1 MAVVNTRQITKS
13 NSKTKLIEF
22 NDWLQVNDFS
32 QESGVMK
39 STIHNKFSRI
49 RITIVDW
56 TNGKGENAVVVNHNI
71 TPVMMKTIAQL
82 ILSGDIEMFQ
92 QTDKYSK
99 RTGFFEQKIDHRNK
113 DGQGYSPVSRLNI
126 RYQPNMN
133 SPWTIT
139 IENGKGIA
147 VISDIGGVSIKSG
160 SYQELRSA
168 TIYLSKAEM
177 IAKMIE
183 IRDYIVAFEQSHI
196 QEMLA
201 ARAQFEKKQAEQ
213 VKKRMNNEEAS
224 K

>member
-1 MAVVNTRQITKS
+1 MAVKNTRQIAKS
-13 NSKTKLIEF
+13 NNRTKLIEF
-22 NDWLQVNDFS
+22 NDMLQGNDFS
-32 QESGVMK
+32 EVAGVMK
-39 STIHNKFSRI
+39 SSIHSKFSRI

-56 TNGKGENAVVVNHNI
+56 TNGKGENAIVVNHNI

-99 RTGFFEQKIDHRNK
+99 RTGLFEQKIDHRNK

-168 TIYLSKAEM
+168 TVYLSKAEM
-177 IAKMIE
+177 IARMIE
-183 IRDYIVAFEQSHI
+183 VRDYILAFEQSNI
-196 QEMLA
+196 QKMLMH
-201 ARAQFEKKQAEQ
+201 RTEFEKKLTEQ
-213 VKKRMNNEEAS
+213 YKDK
-224 K
+224 

>member
-1 MAVVNTRQITKS
+1 MAVKNTRQIAKS
-13 NSKTKLIEF
+13 NNRTKLIEF
-22 NDWLQVNDFS
+22 NDMLQGNDFS
-32 QESGVMK
+32 EVAGVMK
-39 STIHNKFSRI
+39 SSIHSKFSRI
-49 RITIVDW
+49 RVTIVDW
-56 TNGKGENAVVVNHNI
+56 TNGKGENAIVVNHNI

-168 TIYLSKAEM
+168 TVYLSKAEM
-177 IAKMIE
+177 IARMIE
-183 IRDYIVAFEQSHI
+183 VRDYILAFEQSHI
-196 QEMLA
+196 KEMLKH
-201 ARAQFEKKQAEQ
+201 RENYEKKQAEQ
-213 VKKRMNNEEAS
+213 RHKSNK
-224 K
+224 